1 MSPDL
6 ASPLEVTVH
15 DDPDHV
21 RYRRFSIPKSRAV
34 DQQFIDLFDISSVW
48 DEVLSKGGGI
58 ENLPGWGML
67 TLPRRNEITAAQ
79 RNARRASLAG
89 L

>member
-1 MSPDL
+1 LTSE
-6 ASPLEVTVH
+6 PLECEA
-15 DDPDHV
+15 DKEADGD

-34 DQQFIDLFDISSVW
+34 DQQFIDLFDLSSVW
-48 DEVLSKGGGI
+48 DEVLSTGGGI
-58 ENLPGWGML
+58 ENLPQWGML
-67 TLPRRNEITAAQ
+67 NIPRRAEITAAQ